1 MRTTA
6 FEEKIISLSDRIY
19 PMVARMLGN
28 NENAEDAVQEIII
41 RLWGRRKQLENHP
54 NLSGYAF
61 LTARNYCLDLLKK
74 KNPHFDSTD
83 FQLKIVAPEKSQQP
97 VEWKELMTIVAKHLA
112 ELPEDQ
118 RQIMVMRDIDG
129 FEFAEIAKVTK
140 LKVEHVR
147 VLLSR
152 ARKQIRL
159 KLKEIYR
166 YE

>member
-6 FEEKIISLSDRIY
+6 LEEKIISLSDRIY

-28 NENAEDAVQEIII
+28 NENAEDAVQEIIMK
-41 RLWGRRKQLENHP
+41 LWGRRKQLESHP

-74 KNPHFDSTD
+74 KNLEVDSTD
-83 FQLKIVAPEKSQQP
+83 FPLKIVAPEKSQHP
-97 VEWKELMTIVAKHLA
+97 VEWKELMTIVEKHLE
-112 ELPEDQ
+112 ELPADQ
-118 RQIMVMRDIDG
+118 RQVMVMRDIDG
-129 FEFAEIAKVTK
+129 FEFTEIAKATK

-159 KLKEIYR
+159 KLIDIYR